1 MKNQNDKPDIVSVA
15 RLAGVSAATV
25 SRALNHPDLVHPAT
39 RKKIDQAIRKSGYIR
54 NRAAQTIHGRRSAT
68 IGLVVPTIA
77 NVIFAE
83 VVQAFNDTASAR
95 GFTLLLGS
103 HGYDLANEYALVR
116 KLLEHR
122 VDALALIGLDHGAD
136 TYRVLRG
143 QGVPVLSVWNYD
155 PASEISCLGVDNAE
169 AGRIAAEHLLMLG
182 HRRIATIFPDTGDN
196 DRARLR
202 RTAAM
207 ATFQAAGIGM
217 PEAWQVRTPYS
228 TAQAKR
234 ACLDLL
240 AGADRPTAL
249 ICGND
254 VIAQGALY
262 AALRLGLTVPRD
274 LSIIGIGDFV
284 GSSEL
289 EPALTTVR
297 IPARRIGAAA
307 AEYLAGAVDSE
318 GERALTRTRFD
329 CELIMRATTAMPPHR
344 SGDTPRLD
352 AP

>member
-1 MKNQNDKPDIVSVA
+1 MKKQRDKADIVSVA

-25 SRALNHPDLVHPAT
+25 SRALNHPQLVHPAT
-39 RKKIDQAIRKSGYIR
+39 RKKIDLAIRKSGYIR

-77 NVIFAE
+77 DVIFSE
-83 VVQAFNDTASAR
+83 LIQAFNDAVSAR
-95 GFTLLLGS
+95 GFTLLLAA

-136 TYRVLRG
+136 TYRVLRE
-143 QGVPVLSVWNYD
+143 QGLPVLAVWNYD
-155 PASEISCLGVDNAE
+155 PASMISCLGVDNAE
-169 AGRIAAEHLLMLG
+169 AGRIAADHLLMLG
-182 HRRIATIFPDTGDN
+182 HRRIAAIFPDTGEN

-202 RTAAM
+202 RAAAM
-207 ATFQAAGIGM
+207 AALQAASIQT
-217 PEAWQVRTPYS
+217 PEGWRVRTPYS

-240 AGADRPTAL
+240 AAADRPTAL
-249 ICGND
+249 LCGND

-262 AALRLGLTVPRD
+262 AALKLGLSVPRD

-284 GSSEL
+284 GSAEL
-289 EPALTTVR
+289 EPALTTIR

-307 AEYLAGAVDSE
+307 AEHLADSVDSE
-318 GERALTRTRFD
+318 AGQPLARTRFD
-329 CELIMRATTAMPPHR
+329 CELIMRATTAPP
-344 SGDTPRLD
+344 PP
-352 AP
+352 A